1 MRSVS
6 AAKIIRSLSV
16 AATAMAGVLL
26 ATGVAVA
33 ASMKADVELSVLSP
47 ELGDLALAIGLLTM
61 FAAGVLLAIG
71 MLMRA
76 SRTTI

>member
-1 MRSVS
+1 MQSVR
-6 AAKIIRSLSV
+6 AVKIIRSLSV

-33 ASMKADVELSVLSP
+33 ASMRADSNLPMLSP
-47 ELGDLALAIGLLTM
+47 ELGDLALAVGLLTL

-76 SRTTI
+76 SRTAL